1 MKITIIGGTK
11 SHGRHGNALRLA
23 LAEAAY
29 YQENN
34 TILQRALWTDQ
45 PTTPTMPAYSAWT
58 GWN

>member
-1 MKITIIGGTK
+1 MKITIFGGTK

-29 YQENN
+29 RHQEN
-34 TILQRALWTDQ
+34 TILQKALQTE
-45 PTTPTMPAYSAWT
+45 PTAAPTMPAYSAWN